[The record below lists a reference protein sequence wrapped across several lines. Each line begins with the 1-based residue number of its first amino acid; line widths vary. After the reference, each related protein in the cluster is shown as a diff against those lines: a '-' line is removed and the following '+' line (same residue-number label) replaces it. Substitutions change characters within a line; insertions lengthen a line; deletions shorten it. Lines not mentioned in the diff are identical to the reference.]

1 MQPEKDGKESTG
13 SLRRAMV
20 QYHGMREAQ
29 RTGSQSI
36 VRGERVAAV
45 HLLQVAEEA
54 AEFSAGDTETAAV
67 LI

>member
-1 MQPEKDGKESTG
+1 MQPEKMEK
-13 SLRRAMV
+13 RALAV
-20 QYHGMREAQ
+20 CE
-29 RTGSQSI
+29 
-36 VRGERVAAV
+36 ERWYNIMACAKRSGQAVKAYCAENGVAAV